1 MTIECLVWQSYRSDI
16 SEDAGQGTEGLRLP
30 VAVGQRVVSAS
41 VEVHGV
47 EDHLLRVEIGV
58 RRATVDGEV
67 DNINSFEHV
76 FVYVGQ
82 VDGWQTWQGVG

>member
-1 MTIECLVWQSYRSDI
+1 MTIECLVWQSNRSDI

-30 VAVGQRVVSAS
+30 VAVGQRVVSAG

-47 EDHLLRVEIGV
+47 EYYLLRVEIGV
-58 RRATVDGEV
+58 RRAAVNGKV

-76 FVYVGQ
+76 L
-82 VDGWQTWQGVG
+82 VDVVQIDCWQTWQGVG